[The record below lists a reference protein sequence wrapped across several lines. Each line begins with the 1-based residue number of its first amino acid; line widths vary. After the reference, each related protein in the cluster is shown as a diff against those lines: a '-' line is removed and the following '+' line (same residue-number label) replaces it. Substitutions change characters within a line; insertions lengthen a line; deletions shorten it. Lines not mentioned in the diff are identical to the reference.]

1 MRTISAGMTASPAC
15 TSVFTDLLLHSRFCI
30 AASARTRCI
39 LVLMTVFRCFFAFNK
54 NLALA
59 ILLFVTPLCFGAN
72 APANQSPWV
81 ATWGA
86 AMVPTE
92 HGTEPD
98 FSNQTLRQIIHTS
111 VAGSQVRV
119 WISNRF
125 GSLPLRVGAAHIAI
139 AATPT
144 AVLPTETVRAKSRS
158 SDALDRSGIQ
168 PGSDRT
174 LTFHGLASIE
184 IPPGAAIVSDP
195 VPLDVPPLADLAISL
210 YFPGHTL
217 GATEHTL
224 ARQTS
229 YASSRNVVD
238 SPTLAGKSW
247 PIESWYFLTSVDVYA
262 PGDSSVVAMGDSIT
276 DGDHSTANTNHR
288 WPSYLADRLAA
299 DSATQSAG
307 VLGVVD
313 SGIDG
318 NRVLLDGWGP
328 NALSRINRDVL
339 ARSGARYL
347 IILESINDIGRYT
360 DDHQPYGDL
369 AQRLETGLAQ
379 IAAQAH
385 QHGLRVFGAT
395 LTPYKD
401 CGYYSP
407 AGEQVREAVNQW
419 IRTTRDFDGVADF
432 DKAVRDPQHP
442 LRFLPKYDSG
452 DNLHPNDAGYKA
464 MADAIDLSL
473 FAK

>member
-1 MRTISAGMTASPAC
+1 MTG
-15 TSVFTDLLLHSRFCI
+15 SRC
-30 AASARTRCI
+30 
-39 LVLMTVFRCFFAFNK
+39 FNK
-54 NLALA
+54 NLILA
-59 ILLFVTPLCFGAN
+59 ILVFVTPLCSAAN
-72 APANQSPWV
+72 APANRSPWV

-92 HGTEPD
+92 YGTEPD

-111 VAGSQVRV
+111 VAGGQVRV

-125 GSLPLRVGAAHIAI
+125 GSQPLRIGAAHVAI
-139 AATPT
+139 AASPT
-144 AVLPTETVRAKSRS
+144 AAPLTDASAANSNS
-158 SDALDRSGIQ
+158 SAALDRSGIQ
-168 PGSDRT
+168 SGSDRA
-174 LTFHGLASIE
+174 LTFHNLASVV
-184 IPPGAAIVSDP
+184 IPAGAAVVSDP
-195 VPLDVPPLADLAISL
+195 IALNVPPLADLAISL
-210 YFPGHTL
+210 YFPDHTL
-217 GATEHTL
+217 GSTEHTL

-229 YASSRNVVD
+229 YAAIGNSVD
-238 SPTLAGKSW
+238 APTLANKSW
-247 PIESWYFLTSVDVYA
+247 PIQSWYFLSGVDVYA
-262 PGDSSVVAMGDSIT
+262 PGDSTVVTIGDSIT
-276 DGDHSTANTNHR
+276 DGAHSTANANHR
-288 WPSYLADRLAA
+288 WPDFLAARLAA
-299 DSATQSAG
+299 DSATRGAG

-328 NALSRINRDVL
+328 NALSRINRDIV

-347 IILESINDIGRYT
+347 ILLESINDIGRYT
-360 DDHQPYGDL
+360 DDHQLYGDL
-369 AQRLETGLAQ
+369 AQRLEAGLSQ
-379 IAAQAH
+379 IIAQAH
-385 QHGLRVFGAT
+385 QQGIRVFGAT

-419 IRTTRDFDGVADF
+419 IRTTHDYDGVVDF

-473 FAK
+473 FRN